1 MKKYLLGAFLVI
13 AMNLFGAKLS
23 DIKGL
28 EKLKNYNE
36 IKDIQVE
43 KIVNYDVTK
52 SISKKIFSTE
62 DNKFNGA
69 LVKNENNDIVEITFY
84 KDGVSDGISYTYY
97 LNGDLKSVSTY
108 RKGMIEGPQVLY
120 RPNGKMESEQVF
132 ENNSLVSEKYYDK
145 NGKITKEYHFNKLR
159 NGIFKK

>member
-13 AMNLFGAKLS
+13 AMNSFGAKLS
-23 DIKGL
+23 DVKGL

-62 DNKFNGA
+62 TSSAFA
-69 LVKNENNDIVEITFY
+69 I
-84 KDGVSDGISYTYY
+84 
-97 LNGDLKSVSTY
+97 LKSKCDDTFLIS
-108 RKGMIEGPQVLY
+108 
-120 RPNGKMESEQVF
+120 VF
-132 ENNSLVSEKYYDK
+132 SNSLRYCLLQPTFSANSV
-145 NGKITKEYHFNKLR
+145 
-159 NGIFKK
+159 